1 MKKKYMAL
9 FLGFSLAL
17 APLGT
22 FAQEVTAPS
31 AIDDSI
37 DDSSDDDTID
47 WEEDTEEEYSEDD
60 AMSDDWEDDDWEETE
75 EETDALSDKDL
86 EEAARRTQ
94 AQSETVRTVTGE
106 ISAIS
111 DKSITILTG
120 TLTVSQASAAE
131 AETEVQT
138 EQAAAD
144 DTSAASGTE
153 FSPVTQTLYLS
164 TQAVSYTLSD
174 HAYLCELAQTERIS
188 VVVGTAGD
196 STDASDPSTSPD
208 QTAKAVDSGLG
219 QMDGVSSVIEIG
231 TKGLLKGD
239 IVEVGLNEKGELV
252 TLTILCYGT
261 GNVDT
266 AEEDDDII
274 SENQTQ

>member
-9 FLGFSLAL
+9 FLGFALTL

-22 FAQEVTAPS
+22 LAQEVTAPS
-31 AIDDSI
+31 VI
-37 DDSSDDDTID
+37 DDSSSDDTID
-47 WEEDTEEEYSEDD
+47 WEEESEEEYTDD
-60 AMSDDWEDDDWEETE
+60 DELTDEYWEDPEEETDE
-75 EETDALSDKDL
+75 PETDALSDKDL

-120 TLTVSQASAAE
+120 TLTVSQSSAAE

-208 QTAKAVDSGLG
+208 QTAKAADSGLG

>member
-9 FLGFSLAL
+9 FLGFALTL

-22 FAQEVTAPS
+22 LAQEVTAPS
-31 AIDDSI
+31 AIDDS
-37 DDSSDDDTID
+37 SSDDTID
-47 WEEDTEEEYSEDD
+47 WEEESEEEYTDD
-60 AMSDDWEDDDWEETE
+60 DELTDEYWEDPEEETDE
-75 EETDALSDKDL
+75 PETDALSDKDL

-120 TLTVSQASAAE
+120 TLTASQSSAAE

-208 QTAKAVDSGLG
+208 QTAKAADSGLG

>member
-9 FLGFSLAL
+9 FLGFALTL

-22 FAQEVTAPS
+22 LAQEVTAPS
-31 AIDDSI
+31 AIDDS
-37 DDSSDDDTID
+37 SSDDTID
-47 WEEDTEEEYSEDD
+47 WEEESEEEYTDD
-60 AMSDDWEDDDWEETE
+60 DELTDEYWEDPEEETDE
-75 EETDALSDKDL
+75 PETDALSDKDL

-120 TLTVSQASAAE
+120 TLTASQSSAAE
-131 AETEVQT
+131 TETEVQT

-208 QTAKAVDSGLG
+208 QTAKAADSGLG

>member
-9 FLGFSLAL
+9 FLGFALTL

-22 FAQEVTAPS
+22 LAQEVTAPS
-31 AIDDSI
+31 AIDDST
-37 DDSSDDDTID
+37 SDDTID
-47 WEEDTEEEYSEDD
+47 WEEESEEEYTDD
-60 AMSDDWEDDDWEETE
+60 DELTDEYWEDPEEETDE
-75 EETDALSDKDL
+75 LETDALSDKDL

-120 TLTVSQASAAE
+120 TLTASQSSAAE

-208 QTAKAVDSGLG
+208 QTAKAADSGLG

>member
-9 FLGFSLAL
+9 FLGFALTL

-22 FAQEVTAPS
+22 LAQEVTAPS
-31 AIDDSI
+31 AIDDST
-37 DDSSDDDTID
+37 SDDTID
-47 WEEDTEEEYSEDD
+47 WEEESEEEYTDD
-60 AMSDDWEDDDWEETE
+60 DELTDEYWEDPEEETDE
-75 EETDALSDKDL
+75 PETDALSDKDL

-120 TLTVSQASAAE
+120 TLTTSQSSAAE

-208 QTAKAVDSGLG
+208 QTAKAADSGLG

-266 AEEDDDII
+266 AEENDDII

>member
-9 FLGFSLAL
+9 FLGFALTL

-22 FAQEVTAPS
+22 LAQEVTAPS
-31 AIDDSI
+31 AIDDST
-37 DDSSDDDTID
+37 SDDTID
-47 WEEDTEEEYSEDD
+47 WEEESEEEYTDD
-60 AMSDDWEDDDWEETE
+60 DELTDEYWEDPEEETDE
-75 EETDALSDKDL
+75 PETDALSDKDL

-120 TLTVSQASAAE
+120 TLTASQSSAAE

-208 QTAKAVDSGLG
+208 QTAKAADSGLG

>member
-9 FLGFSLAL
+9 FLGFALTL

-22 FAQEVTAPS
+22 LAQEVTAPS
-31 AIDDSI
+31 AIDDS
-37 DDSSDDDTID
+37 SSDDTID
-47 WEEDTEEEYSEDD
+47 WEEESEEEYTDD
-60 AMSDDWEDDDWEETE
+60 DELTDEYWEDPEEETDE
-75 EETDALSDKDL
+75 PETDALSDKDL